1 MTMRVKQRG
10 LGEKLK
16 AHAIFI
22 RPHLTRQK
30 PLLLINT
37 AYSTGKNT
45 SKDGKQSMS
54 VNTKNEPL
62 IKSKERVKKFAEV
75 FTPAWLVKKMCDML
89 DEENGGH
96 AFDIEKTFLEPCGGT
111 GNFAV
116 EIIERKLKKCKTEE
130 DALIAVA
137 SYYTV
142 EIQQDNVDE
151 LKERVK
157 NLVASYFPSIDV
169 SDILDRNVACGD
181 FLNTKGIWFMEE

>member
-1 MTMRVKQRG
+1 MP
-10 LGEKLK
+10 
-16 AHAIFI
+16 A
-22 RPHLTRQK
+22 
-30 PLLLINT
+30 
-37 AYSTGKNT
+37 
-45 SKDGKQSMS
+45 
-54 VNTKNEPL
+54 NTKNEPL

-75 FTPAWLVKKMCDML
+75 FTPVWLVKKMCDML

-151 LKERVK
+151 LKEHVK
-157 NLVASYFPSIDV
+157 NLVSSYFPSIDV

-181 FLNTKGIWFMEE
+181 FLHPKGIWFMEE